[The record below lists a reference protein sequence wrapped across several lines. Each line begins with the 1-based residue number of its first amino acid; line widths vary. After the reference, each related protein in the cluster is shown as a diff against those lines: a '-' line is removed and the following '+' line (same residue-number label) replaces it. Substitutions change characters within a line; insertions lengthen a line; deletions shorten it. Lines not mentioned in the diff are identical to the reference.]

1 VATDESRCEL
11 DSLEQCGD
19 ARERHL
25 GDAHPVQT
33 LQRGRVLEDA
43 KQDGQFELEL
53 RSTLA

>member
-1 VATDESRCEL
+1 MATDESRCEL